1 MARLAFLPMAALPEL
16 RVAKAAFWSAL
27 ATELVRAGVQDV
39 PTELT
44 VSEDLH
50 GTWQHPNL
58 LFSQTCGYPLV
69 LGLDEHVQ
77 LVATPVYTAQGC
89 VGANYSSAVVVR
101 DGDTATSLEDLRGR
115 RCAFNSVDSQSGYNV
130 LRLAVARIAQADTF
144 FSEVVE
150 TGGHLA
156 SLTAVVQGRADVAAI
171 DCVGFASMRKY
182 RPELTQRVR
191 VLFFTDSAPGL
202 PFITSRSTSPVELV
216 LMRKAL
222 GTVFKSHS
230 LETTRT
236 TLLLKNVEV
245 VSRDTYTLLTE
256 METEAV
262 ALGYPRLA

>member
-1 MARLAFLPMAALPEL
+1 MAALPEL

-115 RCAFNSVDSQSGYNV
+115 RCAFNSVDS
-130 LRLAVARIAQADTF
+130 QADTF